1 MGIDISH
8 SLLVGCSYNE
18 LEEFIQ
24 RKIDEDDNEEYP
36 LDEQGVI
43 EEYFESASPYYGA
56 DRERCFFGLPLSNFT
71 EPNQAWFEEL
81 DKACVRFEELTGIKA
96 KIRGGANVW

>member
-8 SLLVGCSYNE
+8 SLLVGCSYDE

-24 RKIDEDDNEEYP
+24 RKIEEDDNEEYP

-43 EEYFESASPYYGA
+43 EEYFESASPYYDA
-56 DRERCFFGLPLSNFT
+56 SMERCFFGFPLSNFT

-81 DKACVRFEELTGIKA
+81 DKACVRFEELTGVKA